1 MKQLE
6 LTSQV
11 SELWTRLDQ
20 MRSQR
25 ASNHPLESVIAPFTA
40 SLLLL
45 RWADHMDT
53 EQETVDVFDDH
64 DSLPVLPRGQHW
76 SSWCD
81 LRGERLLDVLR
92 REISPAL
99 RNAPNSS
106 LGYSLQRLVPV
117 VEDLASEPPELIETL
132 VQWTQ
137 AFNIETVTGRQAAGD
152 ALAALVEEATER
164 GAKIVG
170 EYTTPRPIVEMM
182 ADLLDPS
189 PGERIYDPCF
199 GTGGLLATVAS
210 RLHEKAMSMPP
221 KVWTEVQQQSVFG
234 VEINPS
240 AYSIGL
246 ARVVLAGIDYPGL
259 ELGDTLERPLAKDR
273 FSEGFDCILAVPPW
287 GGRARPEITAQFQ
300 VSATNIETLFL
311 QHVMASLRPGGRA
324 VIALPDGALF
334 RTGPDRK
341 VRKELLTDYC
351 VEGVV
356 SLPAGAF
363 HPYTGI
369 KTSLVLFR
377 REQAEQAVRF
387 MQVEEWPFLRPE
399 KGLSSR
405 TAVTVAHIIAEEF
418 RNGKPN
424 GSPWLWETPIKKL
437 ATRDWELIAKRT
449 GEEALSRSLRALQE
463 ADAEVPV
470 QPLNEVAE
478 VFAGVSYGKS
488 VTTPHGDD
496 PSVFASLVRVADVK
510 RTSVQPP
517 SLFLTKGG
525 GERVQSKHR
534 LLLGDI
540 LLTASGTIGKLGIV
554 SEQSGTVGAV
564 AAKNLIVIRPKEQIS
579 PQFLK
584 NLLTSDTYQEWL
596 RGHARGATIQHLS
609 VRMLW
614 DLPVPVPQIPIQ
626 ERVVQ
631 QTSGERNR
639 RVVQQTGGERNR
651 NAALGGALGSALGS
665 ALGPLGAIVGTAMGA
680 MGAATFLRDS
690 HQKAEDRD
698 DPLAALVHI
707 LTGGNEDPVVAWLEG
722 SSDVRELRQ
731 SRQATDPFVLL
742 ERIAYSVETLRNQ
755 VEHEHLPTVPDLA
768 RWLMEFTEAMRS
780 LQGLNNVPLGA
791 GLMAI
796 LDRAFLLLE
805 RVQETIGESSLPTL
819 DSARDVTRKIS
830 RLVRDELD
838 SILGDVELE
847 TEVEPNAVVAG
858 TENEVQVRVKNLS
871 PLALRNV
878 SVSTLPSVGETR
890 IGYLAEGEMH
900 SFTAD
905 IPVCSGTGPFQF
917 ELRWQADRL
926 DGQTVSDKLP
936 LAVDVCSKGEDIHR
950 ADLGTSP
957 YIVGSPIDREEM
969 FFGRQDI
976 LDTIKRQLSTSHH
989 ANVILLE
996 GNRRTGKTSILKR
1009 LQAPDVLPGW
1019 IVVNCSLQGAKG
1031 HESKTGSPT
1040 NEVFRHMA
1048 RDIGW
1053 AMDNA
1058 GLQVP
1063 LPDMVPP
1070 DPKRFKVGFVKAL
1083 STAFSG
1089 SRPFEVFELY
1099 IQTVLEAARPRRLL
1113 LMLDEFDKLQE
1124 GIDAGITSPQ
1134 VPENIRYLLHTYPG
1148 LSAILTGSRRLKRL
1162 REEYWSAL
1170 FGFGHRVPVSELPLE
1185 DARLLVTQPV
1195 KGRLT
1200 YVPEARDHVV
1210 ELCSRQPFLIQSLC
1224 NRIFEHAAHER
1235 TVKKGAVNTA
1245 AQEMVEDNEHFRTLW
1260 GYAGTERRCFV
1271 LAVCQELEEGP
1282 DPITLSLLETKLE
1295 EYDIALPAGD
1305 RLGDDLEFLREL
1317 ELLKLQD
1324 TVRGS
1329 AYVLAVPLMANWI
1342 RQNINFESQRQQA
1355 AQEGGRGGGLRIRR

>member
-11 SELWTRLDQ
+11 SELWARLDQ
-20 MRSQR
+20 MPSHRT
-25 ASNHPLESVIAPFTA
+25 SNRPLESVIAPFTA

-53 EQETVDVFDDH
+53 EQEAVDGLDDL
-64 DSLPVLPRGQHW
+64 DSLPVLPRDQHW

-81 LRGERLLDVLR
+81 LRGERLVDVLR
-92 REISPAL
+92 REILPAL
-99 RNAPNSS
+99 RNTPDSN
-106 LGYSLQRLVPV
+106 LGRSLQRLVPIV
-117 VEDLASEPPELIETL
+117 KNLACEPPELIETL
-132 VQWTQ
+132 IQWSQT
-137 AFNIETVTGRQAAGD
+137 FNLETGTGRQAAGD
-152 ALAALVEEATER
+152 ALAALVEKTTEQN
-164 GAKIVG
+164 AKIVG
-170 EYTTPRPIVEMM
+170 WFTTPQPIVEMM

-199 GTGGLLATVAS
+199 GTGGLLATAAS

-273 FSEGFDCILAVPPW
+273 FSEGFDCIMAVPPW
-287 GGRARPEITAQFQ
+287 GGRVRPEA
-300 VSATNIETLFL
+300 ANLETLFL
-311 QHVMASLRPGGRA
+311 QHVMASLRPGGRT

-334 RTGPDRK
+334 RTGPDQK

-377 REQAEQAVRF
+377 REQAKQAVRF
-387 MQVEEWPFLRPE
+387 MQVEEWPFIRPK

-405 TAVTVAHIIAEEF
+405 TAVTVAHVIAEEF
-418 RNGKPN
+418 RNGTPN
-424 GSPWLWETPIKKL
+424 ESPWLWETPIKKL
-437 ATRDWELIAKRT
+437 ATRNWELIAKQT

-463 ADAEVPV
+463 ADAKVPV

-478 VFAGVSYGKS
+478 VFAGVSSYGKS
-488 VTTPHGDD
+488 GTTPHGDD
-496 PSVFASLVRVADVK
+496 PSVFAGLVRVADVK
-510 RTSVQPP
+510 RTGVQPP
-517 SLFLTKGG
+517 SLFLTKEGS
-525 GERVQSKHR
+525 ERVKSKH
-534 LLLGDI
+534 LLRLGDI

-554 SEQSGTVGAV
+554 SEQSGAVGAV
-564 AAKNLIVIRPKEQIS
+564 AAKNLIVIRPKERIS

-584 NLLTSDTYQEWL
+584 NLLASDTYQDWL
-596 RGHARGATIQHLS
+596 QGHARGATIQHLS
-609 VRMLW
+609 GRTLR
-614 DLPVPVPQIPIQ
+614 DLPVPVPQVAIQ

-631 QTSGERNR
+631 QTGRGEKRS
-639 RVVQQTGGERNR
+639 VVQQTGEERTR
-651 NAALGGALGSALGS
+651 SAVLGGALGTAVGS
-665 ALGPLGAIVGTAMGA
+665 ALGPLGAI
-680 MGAATFLRDS
+680 MGAAVGAVGASTFL
-690 HQKAEDRD
+690 QNAEKRD

-707 LTGGNEDPVVAWLEG
+707 LTGISEDPVVAWLEV

-742 ERIAYSVETLRNQ
+742 ERIAHSVETLQNQ
-755 VEHEHLPTVPDLA
+755 VEHEHIHTVPDLA
-768 RWLMEFTEAMRS
+768 RWLVGIAEAVSS
-780 LQGLNNVPLGA
+780 LQGLNNVPPGA

-796 LDRAFLLLE
+796 LDRALLRLE
-805 RVQETIGESSLPTL
+805 RVQETIGESSLPAL

-847 TEVEPNAVVAG
+847 TKVEPNEIVAG
-858 TENEVQVRVKNLS
+858 TENEVQIRVKNLS

-890 IGYLAEGEMH
+890 VGYLAEGEMH

-905 IPVCSGTGPFQF
+905 IPVCSETGPFQF

-936 LAVDVCSKGEDIHR
+936 LAVDVRSEGEADDPV
-950 ADLGTSP
+950 DLGPSP

-976 LDTIKRQLSTSHH
+976 IDTIKRQLSTNND

-996 GNRRTGKTSILKR
+996 GNRRTGKTSILRR

-1031 HESKTGSPT
+1031 HESRTGSPT

-1058 GLQVP
+1058 KLQVP
-1063 LPDMVPP
+1063 LPGVAPP
-1070 DPKRFKVGFVKAL
+1070 DPKRFKVEFVKAL
-1083 STAFSG
+1083 STVFSG
-1089 SRPFEVFELY
+1089 SRPFEIFELY

-1162 REEYWSAL
+1162 REEYWSAP
-1170 FGFGHRVPVSELPLE
+1170 FGLGHRVPVSELPLE

-1195 KGRLT
+1195 EGRLV
-1200 YVPEARDHVV
+1200 YLPEARDRVV

-1224 NRIFEHAAHER
+1224 NQIFEHAAHSDKRMGTVTER
-1235 TVKKGAVNTA
+1235 VVNTV
-1245 AQEMVEDNEHFRTLW
+1245 AQEVVEDNEYFRTLW
-1260 GYAGTERRCFV
+1260 GYAGTERRRFV
-1271 LAVCQELEEGP
+1271 LALCQQLEEGP
-1282 DPITLSLLETKLE
+1282 DPIILSFLEAKLE

-1324 TVRGS
+1324 TARGS

-1342 RQNINFESQRQQA
+1342 RQNIDFENQRQQA
-1355 AQEGGRGGGLRIRR
+1355 VQESGRG

>member
-20 MRSQR
+20 VRSHR
-25 ASNHPLESVIAPFTA
+25 ASNRPLESVIAPFTA

-45 RWADHMDT
+45 RWADHIDT
-53 EQETVDVFDDH
+53 EQETVEAFDDH
-64 DSLPVLPRGQHW
+64 DSLPVLPRDRHW

-81 LRGERLLDVLR
+81 LRGERLVAVLR
-92 REISPAL
+92 GEILPAL

-117 VEDLASEPPELIETL
+117 FEELAGEPPELLETL
-132 VQWTQ
+132 IQWTQ
-137 AFNIETVTGRQAAGD
+137 AFGLDTVTGRQAAGD
-152 ALAALVEEATER
+152 ALATLVEETTEK

-170 EYTTPRPIVEMM
+170 EYTTPRPIVEMI

-234 VEINPS
+234 VEINPF

-273 FSEGFDCILAVPPW
+273 SSEGFDCIMAVPPW
-287 GGRARPEITAQFQ
+287 GGRSRPEA
-300 VSATNIETLFL
+300 ANLETLFL

-334 RTGPDRK
+334 RTGPDQK

-377 REQAEQAVRF
+377 REQAKQAVRF

-399 KGLSSR
+399 KGFNSR
-405 TAVTVAHIIAEEF
+405 TAVTVARVIAEEF
-418 RNGKPN
+418 RNGTPN

-478 VFAGVSYGKS
+478 VFAGISYRKS

-496 PSVFASLVRVADVK
+496 PSVFAGLVRVADVK
-510 RTSVQPP
+510 RTDVQPP
-517 SLFLTKGG
+517 SLFLTKEGS
-525 GERVQSKHR
+525 ERVQSKY
-534 LLLGDI
+534 LLRLGDI
-540 LLTASGTIGKLGIV
+540 LLTASGTIGKLGVV

-564 AAKNLIVIRPKEQIS
+564 AAKNLIVIRPKERIS

-584 NLLTSDTYQEWL
+584 NLLASDTYQDWL
-596 RGHARGATIQHLS
+596 HGHARGATIQHLS
-609 VRMLW
+609 RRTLR
-614 DLPVPVPQIPIQ
+614 DLPVPVPQVAIQ

-631 QTSGERNR
+631 QTGRGKKRS
-639 RVVQQTGGERNR
+639 VVQQTGEERTR
-651 NAALGGALGSALGS
+651 SAVLGGFLGITPGI
-665 ALGPLGAIVGTAMGA
+665 LGPLGAIIGATA
-680 MGAATFLRDS
+680 GAAVGASTFL
-690 HQKAEDRD
+690 QNAEKRD
-698 DPLAALVHI
+698 DLLAALVHI
-707 LTGGNEDPVVAWLEG
+707 LTGISEDPVVEWLEG
-722 SSDVRELRQ
+722 SPDVHELRQ

-742 ERIAYSVETLRNQ
+742 ERIAHSAGETLRNQ
-755 VEHEHLPTVPDLA
+755 VEYEHEHLPTVPDLA
-768 RWLMEFTEAMRS
+768 RWLVEFTEAVSS
-780 LQGLNNVPLGA
+780 LQGLNNVPPGA

-796 LDRAFLLLE
+796 LDRAFLHLE
-805 RVQETIGESSLPTL
+805 RVQETIGESSLPAL

-847 TEVEPNAVVAG
+847 TEVEPNAVVVG

-878 SVSTLPSVGETR
+878 SVSTLPLVGETR

-900 SFTAD
+900 SFTAN
-905 IPVCSGTGPFQF
+905 IPLRPETGPFQF

-936 LAVDVCSKGEDIHR
+936 LAVDVRSERENVHR
-950 ADLGTSP
+950 ADLGANP
-957 YIVGSPIDREEM
+957 YICGSPINREEM
-969 FFGRQDI
+969 FFGREEI
-976 LDTIKRQLSTSHH
+976 IDTIQRQLSTSHH

-996 GNRRTGKTSILKR
+996 GNRRTGKTSILKH
-1009 LQAPDVLPGW
+1009 LQTPDVLPSW
-1019 IVVNCSLQGAKG
+1019 IVVNCSLQEGKG
-1031 HESKTGSPT
+1031 HKSKVGLPT
-1040 NEVFRHMA
+1040 NEVFRLMA
-1048 RDIGW
+1048 HRIGR
-1053 AMDNA
+1053 AAHDA
-1058 GLQVP
+1058 GLQVW
-1063 LPDMVPP
+1063 LPDMDPP
-1070 DPKRFKVGFVKAL
+1070 AQNKRFKETFRASL

-1089 SRPFEVFELY
+1089 PRPFEVFELY
-1099 IQTVLEAARPRRLL
+1099 IQAVLEAASPRRLL

-1134 VPENIRYLLHTYPG
+1134 VPENIRHLLHTYPS
-1148 LSAILTGSRRLKRL
+1148 LSAILTGSYSLKRL

-1170 FGFGHRVPVSELPLE
+1170 FGFGHRIPVSKLPEE

-1195 KGRLT
+1195 EGRLT
-1200 YVPEARDHVV
+1200 YLPEARDLVV
-1210 ELCSRQPFLIQSLC
+1210 ELCSQHPFLIQSLC
-1224 NRIFEHAAHER
+1224 DRIFKRTARSDER
-1235 TVKKGAVNTA
+1235 TVTEGVVKKA
-1245 AQEMVEDNEHFRTLW
+1245 AQKMVEDNEYFHTQW
-1260 GYAGTERRCFV
+1260 SYAGKERRRFV
-1271 LAVCQELEEGP
+1271 LALCQRLKEEP
-1282 DPITLSLLETKLE
+1282 DPLTLSLLEMTLE
-1295 EYDIALPAGD
+1295 EYGIALPHST
-1305 RLGDDLEFLREL
+1305 RLGDDLEFLCEL
-1317 ELLKLQD
+1317 ELLEFRD
-1324 TVRGS
+1324 TARGS
-1329 AYVLAVPLMANWI
+1329 AYMLAVPLMADWI
-1342 RQNINFESQRQQA
+1342 QHNIDFEVQRQKA
-1355 AQEGGRGGGLRIRR
+1355 VQESEKGDEQ

>member
-11 SELWTRLDQ
+11 SELWMRLDQ

-25 ASNHPLESVIAPFTA
+25 TSNHPLESVIAPFTA

-45 RWADHMDT
+45 RWADHIDT
-53 EQETVDVFDDH
+53 EQETVEAFDDH
-64 DSLPVLPRGQHW
+64 DSLPVLPRDQHW
-76 SSWCD
+76 SSWYD
-81 LRGERLLDVLR
+81 LRGERLVDVLR
-92 REISPAL
+92 REILPAL

-106 LGYSLQRLVPV
+106 LGYSLQRLVPI
-117 VEDLASEPPELIETL
+117 VEDLASEPPELIEAL

-137 AFNIETVTGRQAAGD
+137 SFNLETVTGRQAAGD
-152 ALAALVEEATER
+152 ALAALVEETTEK
-164 GAKIVG
+164 GVKILG
-170 EYTTPRPIVEMM
+170 EHTTPRPIVEMM
-182 ADLLDPS
+182 ADLLDPN

-199 GTGGLLATVAS
+199 GTGGLLATVTS
-210 RLHEKAMSMPP
+210 RIHEKAMSMPP
-221 KVWTEVQQQSVFG
+221 EVWTEVQQQIVFG
-234 VEINPS
+234 VEISPF

-246 ARVVLAGIDYPGL
+246 ARVVLAGIDYPKL
-259 ELGDTLERPLAKDR
+259 ELGDALERPLAKDR
-273 FSEGFDCILAVPPW
+273 SSEGFDCIMAVPPW
-287 GGRARPEITAQFQ
+287 GGRAHPKEANLEI
-300 VSATNIETLFL
+300 LFL

-334 RTGPDRK
+334 RTGPDQK
-341 VRKELLTDYC
+341 VRKALLTNYC

-356 SLPAGAF
+356 SLPVGAF

-377 REQAEQAVRF
+377 REQAKQAVRF
-387 MQVEEWPFLRPE
+387 MQVEELPFLQP
-399 KGLSSR
+399 KDGLRDR
-405 TAVTVAHIIAEEF
+405 TAVTAAHVIAEIF
-418 RNGKPN
+418 RNGKLDGN
-424 GSPWLWETPIKKL
+424 PWLWETSIKKL
-437 ATRDWELIAKRT
+437 ATRNWELIAKRT

-463 ADAEVPV
+463 ADAEIPV

-478 VFAGVSYGKS
+478 VFAGVSYRKS

-496 PSVFASLVRVADVK
+496 PSMFAGLVRVADVK
-510 RTSVQPP
+510 RTGVQPP
-517 SLFLTKGG
+517 TLFLTKEGS
-525 GERVQSKHR
+525 ERVQSKH
-534 LLLGDI
+534 LLRLGDI

-554 SEQSGTVGAV
+554 SEQSGTVDAV

-584 NLLTSDTYQEWL
+584 SILASDTYQEWL

-609 VRMLW
+609 GRTLQN
-614 DLPVPVPQIPIQ
+614 LPVPVPPVAIQ

-631 QTSGERNR
+631 QIGRGKNR
-639 RVVQQTGGERNR
+639 RVMQKTGEEKTRS
-651 NAALGGALGSALGS
+651 AALGGTLGGALGS
-665 ALGPLGAIVGTAMGA
+665 ALGPLGAI
-680 MGAATFLRDS
+680 MGAAVGAVGASTFL
-690 HQKAEDRD
+690 QKDEKTD
-698 DPLAALVHI
+698 DPLAVLVHT
-707 LTGGNEDPVVAWLEG
+707 LTGINEDPVVAWLEG

-731 SRQATDPFVLL
+731 SHQATDPFVLL
-742 ERIAYSVETLRNQ
+742 ERIAHSVETLRNQ
-755 VEHEHLPTVPDLA
+755 VEHEHIHTEPDLA
-768 RWLMEFTEAMRS
+768 RWLVGIAEAMRS
-780 LQGLNNVPLGA
+780 LQGLNNVPPGV

-796 LDRAFLLLE
+796 LDRALLRLE
-805 RVQETIGESSLPTL
+805 RVQETIEESSLPAL

-830 RLVRDELD
+830 RLIRKELY
-838 SILGDVELE
+838 SILEDVKLE
-847 TEVEPNAVVAG
+847 TEVEPNAVVTG

-878 SVSTLPSVGETR
+878 LVSTLPSVGETR

-905 IPVCSGTGPFQF
+905 IPVCPETGPFQF

-926 DGQTVSDKLP
+926 DGQTVSNKLP
-936 LAVDVCSKGEDIHR
+936 LVLDVRSEGEADDPV
-950 ADLGTSP
+950 DLGPSP

-976 LDTIKRQLSTSHH
+976 IDTIKRQLSTSHH

-1009 LQAPDVLPGW
+1009 LQTPDVLPDW

-1031 HESKTGSPT
+1031 HESKAGLPT

-1058 GLQVP
+1058 GLRVW
-1063 LPDMVPP
+1063 LPDVAPP
-1070 DPKRFKVGFVKAL
+1070 DPNKRFKVEFVKAL
-1083 STAFSG
+1083 STAFSR

-1099 IQTVLEAARPRRLL
+1099 IQAVLEAASPRRLL

-1124 GIDAGITSPQ
+1124 GIDARITSPQ

-1170 FGFGHRVPVSELPLE
+1170 FGFGYRVPVSELPLE

-1195 KGRLT
+1195 EGRLA
-1200 YVPEARDHVV
+1200 YLPEARDHVV

-1224 NRIFEHAAHER
+1224 NRIFEHTAHSGR
-1235 TVKKGAVNTA
+1235 TVKEGAVNIA
-1245 AQEMVEDNEHFRTLW
+1245 VQEMVEDNEHFFTLW
-1260 GYAGTERRCFV
+1260 GYAGTERRRFV
-1271 LAVCQELEEGP
+1271 LSLCQQLEEGP
-1282 DPITLSLLETKLE
+1282 DPITLSLLETQLE
-1295 EYDIALPAGD
+1295 GHKIALPSKD

-1324 TVRGS
+1324 TARGS
-1329 AYVLAVPLMANWI
+1329 AYVLAIPLMANWI
-1342 RQNINFESQRQQA
+1342 SQNIDFENQRRRA
-1355 AQEGGRGGGLRIRR
+1355 VQESGRDR

>member
-25 ASNHPLESVIAPFTA
+25 ASNHPLESVVAPFTA

-53 EQETVDVFDDH
+53 EQEAVDVLDDL
-64 DSLPVLPRGQHW
+64 DSLPVLSRDQHW

-81 LRGERLLDVLR
+81 LRGERLVDVLR
-92 REISPAL
+92 REILPAL
-99 RNAPNSS
+99 RNAPSSS
-106 LGYSLQRLVPV
+106 LGHSLQRLVPV
-117 VEDLASEPPELIETL
+117 VEDLVCEPPEVIETL
-132 VQWTQ
+132 IQWTQ
-137 AFNIETVTGRQAAGD
+137 AFNLETVTGRQAAGD
-152 ALAALVEEATER
+152 ALAALVEETTEQ

-199 GTGGLLATVAS
+199 GTGGLLATVTS
-210 RLHEKAMSMPP
+210 RLHEKAMQMPP

-234 VEINPS
+234 VEINPF

-246 ARVVLAGIDYPGL
+246 ARVVLAGIEKPGL
-259 ELGDTLERPLAKDR
+259 ELDDTLERPLAKDR

-287 GGRARPEITAQFQ
+287 GGRARPETVAQFQ
-300 VSATNIETLFL
+300 VSATNLETLFL

-334 RTGPDRK
+334 RTGPDQK

-424 GSPWLWETPIKKL
+424 RSPWLWETPIEKL

-470 QPLNEVAE
+470 RPLNEVAE

-496 PSVFASLVRVADVK
+496 PSVFAGLVRVADVK
-510 RTSVQPP
+510 RTGVQPP
-517 SLFLTKGG
+517 SLFLKEGS
-525 GERVQSKHR
+525 ERVQSKHR
-534 LLLGDI
+534 LRLGDI
-540 LLTASGTIGKLGIV
+540 LLTASGTIGKLGVV

-564 AAKNLIVIRPKEQIS
+564 AAKNLIVIRPKERIS

-584 NLLTSDTYQEWL
+584 NLLASDTYQDWL
-596 RGHARGATIQHLS
+596 HGHARGATIQHLS
-609 VRMLW
+609 GRTLR
-614 DLPVPVPQIPIQ
+614 DLPVPVPQVAIQ

-631 QTSGERNR
+631 QTGRGKKRS
-639 RVVQQTGGERNR
+639 VVQQTGEERTR
-651 NAALGGALGSALGS
+651 SAALGGALGGALGS
-665 ALGPLGAIVGTAMGA
+665 ALGPLGAIMGA
-680 MGAATFLRDS
+680 TVGAVGASTFL
-690 HQKAEDRD
+690 QNAEKRD

-707 LTGGNEDPVVAWLEG
+707 LTGISEDPVVEWLEG
-722 SSDVRELRQ
+722 SPDVRELRQ

-742 ERIAYSVETLRNQ
+742 ERIAHSAVETLRNQ

-768 RWLMEFTEAMRS
+768 RWLVEFTEAVRS
-780 LQGLNNVPLGA
+780 LQGLNNVPPGA

-796 LDRAFLLLE
+796 LDRALLRLE
-805 RVQETIGESSLPTL
+805 RVQETIGESSLPAL

-830 RLVRDELD
+830 RLVRDELN

-847 TEVEPNAVVAG
+847 TEVEPNEIVAG

-878 SVSTLPSVGETR
+878 SISTLPSVGETR

-905 IPVCSGTGPFQF
+905 IPVCSETGPFQF

-936 LAVDVCSKGEDIHR
+936 LAVDVRSEGEDIHPV
-950 ADLGTSP
+950 DLGPSP

-976 LDTIKRQLSTSHH
+976 IDTIKRQLSTSHH

-996 GNRRTGKTSILKR
+996 GNRRTGKTSILR
-1009 LQAPDVLPGW
+1009 HLEAPDVLPDW

-1031 HESKTGSPT
+1031 HESKAGLPT

-1063 LPDMVPP
+1063 LPDVAPP

-1099 IQTVLEAARPRRLL
+1099 IQTVLEAASPRRLL

-1170 FGFGHRVPVSELPLE
+1170 FGFGLPSPGE
-1185 DARLLVTQPV
+1185 
-1195 KGRLT
+1195 
-1200 YVPEARDHVV
+1200 
-1210 ELCSRQPFLIQSLC
+1210 
-1224 NRIFEHAAHER
+1224 
-1235 TVKKGAVNTA
+1235 
-1245 AQEMVEDNEHFRTLW
+1245 
-1260 GYAGTERRCFV
+1260 
-1271 LAVCQELEEGP
+1271 
-1282 DPITLSLLETKLE
+1282 
-1295 EYDIALPAGD
+1295 
-1305 RLGDDLEFLREL
+1305 
-1317 ELLKLQD
+1317 
-1324 TVRGS
+1324 
-1329 AYVLAVPLMANWI
+1329 
-1342 RQNINFESQRQQA
+1342 
-1355 AQEGGRGGGLRIRR
+1355 

>member
-20 MRSQR
+20 MRSHR
-25 ASNHPLESVIAPFTA
+25 ASNRPLESVIAPFTA

-45 RWADHMDT
+45 RWADHIDT
-53 EQETVDVFDDH
+53 EQETVEAFDDH
-64 DSLPVLPRGQHW
+64 DSLPMLPRDQRW

-81 LRGERLLDVLR
+81 LRGERLVDVLR
-92 REISPAL
+92 REILPVLISV
-99 RNAPNSS
+99 PNSS

-117 VEDLASEPPELIETL
+117 VEDLADEPPELIETL
-132 VQWTQ
+132 VQWSQT
-137 AFNIETVTGRQAAGD
+137 FNLETVPGRQAAGD
-152 ALAALVEEATER
+152 ALAALVEKTTEQ

-170 EYTTPRPIVEMM
+170 EYTTPRPIVEMI
-182 ADLLDPS
+182 ADLLDPN

-234 VEINPS
+234 IEINPS

-246 ARVVLAGIDYPGL
+246 ARVVLAGIDYPKL
-259 ELGDTLERPLAKDR
+259 ELGDTLQHPLAKDR
-273 FSEGFDCILAVPPW
+273 SSEGFDCIMAVPPW
-287 GGRARPEITAQFQ
+287 GGRSRLEAA
-300 VSATNIETLFL
+300 NLETLFL

-334 RTGPDRK
+334 RTGPDQK

-377 REQAEQAVRF
+377 REQAKQAVRF

-399 KGLSSR
+399 KGFSSR
-405 TAVTVAHIIAEEF
+405 TAVTVAHVIAEEF
-418 RNGKPN
+418 RNGTPN

-437 ATRDWELIAKRT
+437 ATRNWELIAKQT

-463 ADAEVPV
+463 ADAKVPV

-496 PSVFASLVRVADVK
+496 PSVFAGLVRVADVK
-510 RTSVQPP
+510 RTGVQPP
-517 SLFLTKGG
+517 SLFLTKEGS
-525 GERVQSKHR
+525 ERVQSKH
-534 LLLGDI
+534 LLRLGDI

-554 SEQSGTVGAV
+554 SEQSGTVAAV
-564 AAKNLIVIRPKEQIS
+564 AAKNLIVIRPNERIS

-584 NLLTSDTYQEWL
+584 NLLASDTYQDWL
-596 RGHARGATIQHLS
+596 HGHARGATIQHLS
-609 VRMLW
+609 GRTLR
-614 DLPVPVPQIPIQ
+614 DLPVPVPQVAIQ

-631 QTSGERNR
+631 QTGREKKRS
-639 RVVQQTGGERNR
+639 VVQQTGEERTR
-651 NAALGGALGSALGS
+651 NAVLGGALGTAVGS
-665 ALGPLGAIVGTAMGA
+665 ALGPLGAI
-680 MGAATFLRDS
+680 MGAAVGAVGASTFL
-690 HQKAEDRD
+690 QNAEKRD
-698 DPLAALVHI
+698 DPLTALVHI
-707 LTGGNEDPVVAWLEG
+707 LTGISEDPVVEWLEG
-722 SSDVRELRQ
+722 SPDVHELRQ
-731 SRQATDPFVLL
+731 SRQATDPLVLL
-742 ERIAYSVETLRNQ
+742 ERIALSAVETLRNQ
-755 VEHEHLPTVPDLA
+755 VEYEHEHLPTVPELA
-768 RWLMEFTEAMRS
+768 RWLVEFTEAVRS
-780 LQGLNNVPLGA
+780 LQGLNNVPPGA

-796 LDRAFLLLE
+796 LDRALLRLE
-805 RVQETIGESSLPTL
+805 RVQETIGESSLSAL

-830 RLVRDELD
+830 QIVRDELD

-847 TEVEPNAVVAG
+847 TEIDPNAVEAG

-878 SVSTLPSVGETR
+878 SVSTLPLVGETR

-900 SFTAD
+900 SFTAN
-905 IPVCSGTGPFQF
+905 IPLRPETGPFQF
-917 ELRWQADRL
+917 ELRWKADRL

-936 LAVDVCSKGEDIHR
+936 LAVDVRSEGEAVHPV
-950 ADLGTSP
+950 DLGPSP

-969 FFGRQDI
+969 FFGRQDTI
-976 LDTIKRQLSTSHH
+976 DTIKRQLSTSND

-996 GNRRTGKTSILKR
+996 GNRRTGKTSILR
-1009 LQAPDVLPGW
+1009 HLEAPDVLPGW
-1019 IVVNCSLQGAKG
+1019 IVVNCSLQGTKG

-1040 NEVFRHMA
+1040 NDVFRHMA

-1058 GLQVP
+1058 GLQVW
-1063 LPDMVPP
+1063 LPNVDSP
-1070 DPKRFKVGFVKAL
+1070 DPNKRFKVEFVKAL

-1089 SRPFEVFELY
+1089 PHPFEVFKLY
-1099 IQTVLEAARPRRLL
+1099 MQHVLEAASPRRLL

-1134 VPENIRYLLHTYPG
+1134 VPENIRHLLHTYPG

-1170 FGFGHRVPVSELPLE
+1170 FGFGLRVPVNELPLE

-1195 KGRLT
+1195 EGRLA
-1200 YVPEARDHVV
+1200 YLPEARERVV

-1224 NRIFEHAAHER
+1224 NQIFEHAAHSDKRMVTVTER
-1235 TVKKGAVNTA
+1235 VVNTV
-1245 AQEMVEDNEHFRTLW
+1245 AQEMVEDNEYFRTLW
-1260 GYAGTERRCFV
+1260 GYAGTERRRFV
-1271 LAVCQELEEGP
+1271 LALCQQLEEGP
-1282 DPITLSLLETKLE
+1282 DPIILNFLETKLE

-1324 TVRGS
+1324 TARGS

-1342 RQNINFESQRQQA
+1342 RQNIDFESQRQQA
-1355 AQEGGRGGGLRIRR
+1355 VQESGRG

>member
-11 SELWTRLDQ
+11 SELWTHLDQ
-20 MRSQR
+20 MRSHR

-45 RWADHMDT
+45 RWADHIDT
-53 EQETVDVFDDH
+53 EQEAVDVFDDH
-64 DSLPVLPRGQHW
+64 DSLPVLPRDQHW

-81 LRGERLLDVLR
+81 LRGERLVDVLR
-92 REISPAL
+92 REILPAL
-99 RNAPNSS
+99 RNVPNSS

-117 VEDLASEPPELIETL
+117 FEDLACEPPELIETL
-132 VQWTQ
+132 IQWSQT
-137 AFNIETVTGRQAAGD
+137 FNLETVPGRQEAGD
-152 ALAALVEEATER
+152 ALAALVEETTEK

-199 GTGGLLATVAS
+199 GTGGLLATVTS
-210 RLHEKAMSMPP
+210 RLHEKAMQMPP

-234 VEINPS
+234 VEINPF

-246 ARVVLAGIDYPGL
+246 ARVVLAGIEKPGL
-259 ELGDTLERPLAKDR
+259 ELDDTLERPLAKDR

-287 GGRARPEITAQFQ
+287 GGRARPETVAQFQ
-300 VSATNIETLFL
+300 VSATNLETLFL

-334 RTGPDRK
+334 RTGPDQK

-424 GSPWLWETPIKKL
+424 RSPWLWETPIEKL

-470 QPLNEVAE
+470 RPLNEVAE

-496 PSVFASLVRVADVK
+496 PSVFAGLVRVADVK
-510 RTSVQPP
+510 RTGVQPP
-517 SLFLTKGG
+517 SLFLKEGS
-525 GERVQSKHR
+525 ERVQSKHR
-534 LLLGDI
+534 LRLGDI
-540 LLTASGTIGKLGIV
+540 LLTASGTIGKLGVV

-564 AAKNLIVIRPKEQIS
+564 AAKNLIVIRPKERIS

-584 NLLTSDTYQEWL
+584 NLLASDTYQDWL
-596 RGHARGATIQHLS
+596 HGHARGATIQHLS
-609 VRMLW
+609 GRTLR
-614 DLPVPVPQIPIQ
+614 DLPVPVPQVAIQ

-631 QTSGERNR
+631 QTGRGKKRS
-639 RVVQQTGGERNR
+639 VVQQTGEERTR
-651 NAALGGALGSALGS
+651 SAALGGALGGALGS
-665 ALGPLGAIVGTAMGA
+665 ALGPLGAIMGA
-680 MGAATFLRDS
+680 TVGAVGASTFL
-690 HQKAEDRD
+690 QNAEKRD

-707 LTGGNEDPVVAWLEG
+707 LTGISEDPVVEWLEG
-722 SSDVRELRQ
+722 SPDVRELRQ

-742 ERIAYSVETLRNQ
+742 ERIAHSAVETLRNQ

-768 RWLMEFTEAMRS
+768 RWLVEFTEAVRS
-780 LQGLNNVPLGA
+780 LQGLNNVPPGA

-796 LDRAFLLLE
+796 LDRALLRLE
-805 RVQETIGESSLPTL
+805 RVQETIGESSLPAL

-830 RLVRDELD
+830 RLVRDELN

-847 TEVEPNAVVAG
+847 TEVEPNEIVAG

-878 SVSTLPSVGETR
+878 SISTLPSVGETR

-905 IPVCSGTGPFQF
+905 IPVCSETGPFQF

-936 LAVDVCSKGEDIHR
+936 LAVDVRSEGEDIHPV
-950 ADLGTSP
+950 DLGPSP

-976 LDTIKRQLSTSHH
+976 IDTIKRQLSTSHH

-996 GNRRTGKTSILKR
+996 GNRRTGKTSILR
-1009 LQAPDVLPGW
+1009 HLEAPDVLPDW

-1031 HESKTGSPT
+1031 HESKAGLPT

-1058 GLQVP
+1058 ELQVP
-1063 LPDMVPP
+1063 LPDVAPP

-1099 IQTVLEAARPRRLL
+1099 IQTVLEAASPRRLL

-1170 FGFGHRVPVSELPLE
+1170 FGFGYRVPVSELPLE

-1195 KGRLT
+1195 EGQLA
-1200 YVPEARDHVV
+1200 YLPEARDRVV

-1224 NRIFEHAAHER
+1224 NQIFEHASHSDNRMGTVTER
-1235 TVKKGAVNTA
+1235 VVNTV

-1260 GYAGTERRCFV
+1260 GYAGTERRRFI
-1271 LAVCQELEEGP
+1271 LALCQQLEEGP

-1295 EYDIALPAGD
+1295 EYDITLPAGD
-1305 RLGDDLEFLREL
+1305 HLGDDLRFLREL

-1324 TVRGS
+1324 TARGS
-1329 AYVLAVPLMANWI
+1329 AYVLEIPLMANWI
-1342 RQNINFESQRQQA
+1342 RQNINFEN
-1355 AQEGGRGGGLRIRR
+1355 

>member
-20 MRSQR
+20 MSGHR
-25 ASNHPLESVIAPFTA
+25 ASNHPLEEVIAPFA
-40 SLLLL
+40 AALFLL
-45 RWADHMDT
+45 RWADHIDT
-53 EQETVDVFDDH
+53 EQETVEAFDDR
-64 DSLPVLPRGQHW
+64 DSLPVLPRDQHW

-81 LRGERLLDVLR
+81 LRGERLVDVLR
-92 REISPAL
+92 REILPAL
-99 RNAPNSS
+99 CNAPNSS
-106 LGYSLQRLVPV
+106 LGYSLQRLVPI
-117 VEDLASEPPELIETL
+117 VEDLASKPPELIEAL
-132 VQWTQ
+132 VQWTH
-137 AFNIETVTGRQAAGD
+137 AFNLETVTGRQAAGD
-152 ALAALVEEATER
+152 ALAALVEETTEK
-164 GAKIVG
+164 GTKSVG
-170 EYTTPRPIVEMM
+170 EYITPRPIVEMM

-199 GTGGLLATVAS
+199 GTGGLLSAVAS
-210 RLHEKAMSMPP
+210 RLHEKAISMPP

-234 VEINPS
+234 VEINPF

-273 FSEGFDCILAVPPW
+273 FSEGFDCIMAVPPW
-287 GGRARPEITAQFQ
+287 GGRVRPEA
-300 VSATNIETLFL
+300 ANLETLFL

-334 RTGPDRK
+334 RTADQK
-341 VRKELLTDYC
+341 IRKELLTDYC

-369 KTSLVLFR
+369 KTSLVLFC
-377 REQAEQAVRF
+377 REQAKQAVRF

-418 RNGKPN
+418 RNGTPN
-424 GSPWLWETPIKKL
+424 DSPWLWETPIEKL

-517 SLFLTKGG
+517 SLFLTKEG
-525 GERVQSKHR
+525 GERVLSKY
-534 LLLGDI
+534 LLRLGDI
-540 LLTASGTIGKLGIV
+540 LLTASGTIGKLGLV

-564 AAKNLIVIRPKEQIS
+564 AAKNLIVIRPKERIS

-584 NLLTSDTYQEWL
+584 NLLASDTYQDWL
-596 RGHARGATIQHLS
+596 HGHARGATIQHLS
-609 VRMLW
+609 GRTLR
-614 DLPVPVPQIPIQ
+614 DLPVPVPQVAIQ

-631 QTSGERNR
+631 QTGEERNR
-639 RVVQQTGGERNR
+639 STV
-651 NAALGGALGSALGS
+651 LGGALGTAVGS
-665 ALGPLGAIVGTAMGA
+665 ALGPLGAIVGAAVGA
-680 MGAATFLRDS
+680 VGASTFL
-690 HQKAEDRD
+690 QNAEKRD

-707 LTGGNEDPVVAWLEG
+707 LTGISEDPVVEWLEG
-722 SSDVRELRQ
+722 SPDVRELRQ

-742 ERIAYSVETLRNQ
+742 ERIAHSAVETLRNQ

-768 RWLMEFTEAMRS
+768 RWLVEFTEAVSS
-780 LQGLNNVPLGA
+780 LQGLNNVPPGA

-805 RVQETIGESSLPTL
+805 RVQETIGESSLPAL

-847 TEVEPNAVVAG
+847 TEVEPNEIVAG

-905 IPVCSGTGPFQF
+905 IPVCPETGPFQF

-926 DGQTVSDKLP
+926 DGQTISDKLP
-936 LAVDVCSKGEDIHR
+936 LALDVRSEGEDIR
-950 ADLGTSP
+950 PVDLGPSP
-957 YIVGSPIDREEM
+957 YIVGNPIDREEM

-976 LDTIKRQLSTSHH
+976 IDTIKRQLSTSHH

-1009 LQAPDVLPGW
+1009 LQTPDVLPDW

-1058 GLQVP
+1058 GLRVW
-1063 LPDMVPP
+1063 LPNVDPP
-1070 DPKRFKVGFVKAL
+1070 NPNKRFKVEFVKAL

-1089 SRPFEVFELY
+1089 PHPFEVFKLY
-1099 IQTVLEAARPRRLL
+1099 MQHVLEAASPRRLL
-1113 LMLDEFDKLQE
+1113 LMFDEFDKLQK

-1162 REEYWSAL
+1162 REEYWSEL
-1170 FGFGHRVPVSELPLE
+1170 FEFLRVPVSKLPLE
-1185 DARLLVTQPV
+1185 DACLLVTQPV
-1195 KGRLT
+1195 EGRLV
-1200 YVPEARDHVV
+1200 YLSEARNRVV

-1224 NRIFEHAAHER
+1224 NQIFEHAAHSDKRMVTVTER
-1235 TVKKGAVNTA
+1235 VVNTV
-1245 AQEMVEDNEHFRTLW
+1245 AQEMVEDNEYFRTLW
-1260 GYAGTERRCFV
+1260 GYAGTERRRFV
-1271 LAVCQELEEGP
+1271 LALCQQLEEGP

-1295 EYDIALPAGD
+1295 EYDIALTPKD

-1329 AYVLAVPLMANWI
+1329 AYVLAIPLMAKWI
-1342 RQNINFESQRQQA
+1342 RQNIDFENQRQQA
-1355 AQEGGRGGGLRIRR
+1355 VQESGRG

>member
-20 MRSQR
+20 MPSHRDSK
-25 ASNHPLESVIAPFTA
+25 HPLESVIAPFTA

-53 EQETVDVFDDH
+53 EQEAVDGLDDL
-64 DSLPVLPRGQHW
+64 DSLPVLPRDQHW

-81 LRGERLLDVLR
+81 LRGERLVDVLQ
-92 REISPAL
+92 REILPAL
-99 RNAPNSS
+99 HNAPNSN

-117 VEDLASEPPELIETL
+117 VEDLAYEPPELIEAL

-137 AFNIETVTGRQAAGD
+137 AFNLEIATGRQAAGD
-152 ALAALVEEATER
+152 ALAALVEKTTEQN
-164 GAKIVG
+164 AKIVG
-170 EYTTPRPIVEMM
+170 WFTTPQPIVEMM

-221 KVWTEVQQQSVFG
+221 KVWTEVRQQSVFG

-273 FSEGFDCILAVPPW
+273 FSEGFDCIMAVPPW
-287 GGRARPEITAQFQ
+287 GGRVRSEAA
-300 VSATNIETLFL
+300 NLETLFL

-334 RTGPDRK
+334 RTGRDQK

-377 REQAEQAVRF
+377 REQAKQAVRF
-387 MQVEEWPFLRPE
+387 MQVEEWPFIRPE
-399 KGLSSR
+399 KGFNSR
-405 TAVTVAHIIAEEF
+405 TAVTVAHVIAEEF
-418 RNGKPN
+418 RNGTPN

-463 ADAEVPV
+463 ADTEVPV

-478 VFAGVSYGKS
+478 VFAGASYRKS

-496 PSVFASLVRVADVK
+496 PSVFAGLVRVADVK
-510 RTSVQPP
+510 RTGVQPP
-517 SLFLTKGG
+517 SLFLTKEGS
-525 GERVQSKHR
+525 ERVKSKH
-534 LLLGDI
+534 LLRLGDI

-564 AAKNLIVIRPKEQIS
+564 AAKNLIVIRPNEQIS

-584 NLLTSDTYQEWL
+584 NLLASDTYQEWL

-609 VRMLW
+609 GRTLRN
-614 DLPVPVPQIPIQ
+614 LPVPVPQIPIQ

-631 QTSGERNR
+631 QTSGEKNR
-639 RVVQQTGGERNR
+639 RVVQTGEERNR
-651 NAALGGALGSALGS
+651 SAVLGGALGS
-665 ALGPLGAIVGTAMGA
+665 ALGPLGAIMGAAVGA
-680 MGAATFLRDS
+680 MGASTFL
-690 HQKAEDRD
+690 QNAEKRD

-707 LTGGNEDPVVAWLEG
+707 LTGISEDPVVAWLEG

-742 ERIAYSVETLRNQ
+742 ERIAHSVETLQNQ
-755 VEHEHLPTVPDLA
+755 VEHEHIHTVPDLA
-768 RWLMEFTEAMRS
+768 RWLVGIAEAVTS
-780 LQGLNNVPLGA
+780 LQGLNNVPPGA

-796 LDRAFLLLE
+796 LDRALLRLE
-805 RVQETIGESSLPTL
+805 RVQETIGESSLPAL

-838 SILGDVELE
+838 SILRDVELE
-847 TEVEPNAVVAG
+847 TEVEPNTVAAG

-905 IPVCSGTGPFQF
+905 IPVCSETGPFQF

-936 LAVDVCSKGEDIHR
+936 LAVDVRSEGEAVHPV
-950 ADLGTSP
+950 DLGTSP

-976 LDTIKRQLSTSHH
+976 IDTIKRQLSTSHH

-1058 GLQVP
+1058 ELQVW
-1063 LPDMVPP
+1063 LPNVDPP
-1070 DPKRFKVGFVKAL
+1070 NPNKRFKVEFVKAL

-1089 SRPFEVFELY
+1089 SCPFEVFKLY
-1099 IQTVLEAARPRRLL
+1099 MQRVLEAAKPRRLL

-1134 VPENIRYLLHTYPG
+1134 VPENIRYLLHTYPD
-1148 LSAILTGSRRLKRL
+1148 LSAILTGSRHLKRL

-1170 FGFGHRVPVSELPLE
+1170 FGFGLRVPVSELPLE

-1195 KGRLT
+1195 EGRLV
-1200 YVPEARDHVV
+1200 YLPEARDRVV

-1224 NRIFEHAAHER
+1224 NQIFEHAAHSDKRMVTVTER
-1235 TVKKGAVNTA
+1235 VVNTV
-1245 AQEMVEDNEHFRTLW
+1245 AQEVVEDNEYFRTLW
-1260 GYAGTERRCFV
+1260 GYAGTERRRFI
-1271 LAVCQELEEGP
+1271 LALCQQLEEGP

-1305 RLGDDLEFLREL
+1305 HLGDDLEFLLEF

-1324 TVRGS
+1324 TARGS

-1342 RQNINFESQRQQA
+1342 RQNIDFENQQQQA
-1355 AQEGGRGGGLRIRR
+1355 AQESGRG

>member
-20 MRSQR
+20 MPSHRDSK
-25 ASNHPLESVIAPFTA
+25 HPLESVIAPFTA

-53 EQETVDVFDDH
+53 EQEAVDGLDDL
-64 DSLPVLPRGQHW
+64 DSLPVLPRDQHW

-81 LRGERLLDVLR
+81 LRGERLVDVLR
-92 REISPAL
+92 GEILPAL
-99 RNAPNSS
+99 QNTPDSN
-106 LGYSLQRLVPV
+106 LGRSLQRLVPI
-117 VEDLASEPPELIETL
+117 VEDLACEPPELIETL
-132 VQWTQ
+132 IQWTQ
-137 AFNIETVTGRQAAGD
+137 AFNLETVSGRQAAGD
-152 ALAALVEEATER
+152 ALATLVEKTTEQD
-164 GAKIVG
+164 AKIVG
-170 EYTTPRPIVEMM
+170 WFTTPQPIVEMM

-234 VEINPS
+234 VEIDPY

-246 ARVVLAGIDYPGL
+246 ARVVLAGIDYPRL
-259 ELGDTLERPLAKDR
+259 ELGDALERPLAKHR

-287 GGRARPEITAQFQ
+287 GGRARPKA
-300 VSATNIETLFL
+300 ANLETLFL
-311 QHVMASLRPGGRA
+311 QHVMASLRPDGRA

-334 RTGPDRK
+334 RTGPDQK

-377 REQAEQAVRF
+377 REQAKQAVRF
-387 MQVEEWPFLRPE
+387 MQVEEWPFIRPK

-405 TAVTVAHIIAEEF
+405 TAVTVAHVIAEEF
-418 RNGKPN
+418 RNGTPN
-424 GSPWLWETPIKKL
+424 DSPWLWETPIEKL
-437 ATRDWELIAKRT
+437 ATRNWELIAKQT

-463 ADAEVPV
+463 ADAKVPV

-496 PSVFASLVRVADVK
+496 PSVFASLVRVADMK
-510 RTSVQPP
+510 RPSVQPP
-517 SLFLTKGG
+517 SLFLTKEG

-534 LLLGDI
+534 LRLGDI

-554 SEQSGTVGAV
+554 SEQSGTVDAV
-564 AAKNLIVIRPKEQIS
+564 AAKNLIVIRPKKKIS

-584 NLLTSDTYQEWL
+584 NLLASDTYQEWL

-609 VRMLW
+609 GRTLRN
-614 DLPVPVPQIPIQ
+614 LPVPVPQIPIQ

-631 QTSGERNR
+631 QTSGEKNR
-639 RVVQQTGGERNR
+639 RVVQTSEERNR
-651 NAALGGALGSALGS
+651 SAVLGGALGGALGS
-665 ALGPLGAIVGTAMGA
+665 ALGPLGAIMGVAAGAVGAS
-680 MGAATFLRDS
+680 TFL
-690 HQKAEDRD
+690 HNAEKRD

-707 LTGGNEDPVVAWLEG
+707 LTGISEDPVVAWLEG
-722 SSDVRELRQ
+722 SSDVHELRQ

-742 ERIAYSVETLRNQ
+742 ERIAHSVETLRNQ
-755 VEHEHLPTVPDLA
+755 VEHEHIHTVPDLA
-768 RWLMEFTEAMRS
+768 RWLVGIAEAVTS
-780 LQGLNNVPLGA
+780 LQGLNNVPPGA

-796 LDRAFLLLE
+796 LDRALLRLE
-805 RVQETIGESSLPTL
+805 RVQETIGESSLPAL

-847 TEVEPNAVVAG
+847 TEVEPNEIVAG
-858 TENEVQVRVKNLS
+858 TENEVEVRVKNLS
-871 PLALRNV
+871 LLALRNV

-905 IPVCSGTGPFQF
+905 IPVCPETGPFQF

-936 LAVDVCSKGEDIHR
+936 LALDVRSKGEADDPV
-950 ADLGTSP
+950 DLGPSP

-969 FFGRQDI
+969 FFGRQNI
-976 LDTIKRQLSTSHH
+976 IDTIKRQLSTSND

-996 GNRRTGKTSILKR
+996 GNRRTGKTSILKH

-1031 HESKTGSPT
+1031 HESKAGLPT
-1040 NEVFRHMA
+1040 KEVFRHMA

-1058 GLQVP
+1058 DLQVW
-1063 LPDMVPP
+1063 LPNVDPP
-1070 DPKRFKVGFVKAL
+1070 NPNKRFKVEFVKAL

-1089 SRPFEVFELY
+1089 SCPFEVFKLY
-1099 IQTVLEAARPRRLL
+1099 MQRVLEAASPRRLL

-1170 FGFGHRVPVSELPLE
+1170 FGFGLRVPVSELSLE

-1195 KGRLT
+1195 EGRLV
-1200 YVPEARDHVV
+1200 YLPEARDRVV

-1224 NRIFEHAAHER
+1224 NQIFEHAAHSDKRMVTVTER
-1235 TVKKGAVNTA
+1235 VVNTV
-1245 AQEMVEDNEHFRTLW
+1245 AQEMVEDNEYFRTLW
-1260 GYAGTERRCFV
+1260 GYAGTERRRFV
-1271 LAVCQELEEGP
+1271 LALCQQLEEGP
-1282 DPITLSLLETKLE
+1282 DPITLSLLETQLE
-1295 EYDIALPAGD
+1295 EYDIALTSKD
-1305 RLGDDLEFLREL
+1305 RLRDDLEFLREL
-1317 ELLKLQD
+1317 ELLKIQD
-1324 TVRGS
+1324 TARGS
-1329 AYVLAVPLMANWI
+1329 AYVLAIPLMANWI
-1342 RQNINFESQRQQA
+1342 RQNIDFENQRQQTV
-1355 AQEGGRGGGLRIRR
+1355 QESGRG

>member
-11 SELWTRLDQ
+11 SDLWIHLDQ
-20 MRSQR
+20 VRSHR
-25 ASNHPLESVIAPFTA
+25 ASNRPLESVIAPFTA

-45 RWADHMDT
+45 RWADHIDT
-53 EQETVDVFDDH
+53 EQETVEAFDDH
-64 DSLPVLPRGQHW
+64 DSLPVLPRDQHW

-81 LRGERLLDVLR
+81 LRGERLVAVLR
-92 REISPAL
+92 GEILPAL

-117 VEDLASEPPELIETL
+117 VEELAGEPPELIKTL
-132 VQWTQ
+132 IQWSQT
-137 AFNIETVTGRQAAGD
+137 FNLDTVTDRRAAGD
-152 ALAALVEEATER
+152 ALATLVEETTEK

-170 EYTTPRPIVEMM
+170 EYTTPRPIVEMI

-234 VEINPS
+234 VEINPF

-273 FSEGFDCILAVPPW
+273 SSEGFDCIMAVPPW
-287 GGRARPEITAQFQ
+287 GGRSRPEA
-300 VSATNIETLFL
+300 ANLETLFL
-311 QHVMASLRPGGRA
+311 QHVMISLRPGGRA

-334 RTGPDRK
+334 RTGPDQK

-377 REQAEQAVRF
+377 REQAKQAVRF

-399 KGLSSR
+399 KELSSR
-405 TAVTVAHIIAEEF
+405 TAVTVAHVIAEEF
-418 RNGKPN
+418 RNGTPN
-424 GSPWLWETPIKKL
+424 GSPWLWETPIEKL

-478 VFAGVSYGKS
+478 VFAGISYRKS

-496 PSVFASLVRVADVK
+496 PSVFAGLVRVADVK
-510 RTSVQPP
+510 RTDVQPP
-517 SLFLTKGG
+517 SLFLTKEGS
-525 GERVQSKHR
+525 ERVQSKY
-534 LLLGDI
+534 LLRLGDI
-540 LLTASGTIGKLGIV
+540 LLTASGTIGKLGVV

-564 AAKNLIVIRPKEQIS
+564 AAKNLIVIRPKERIS

-584 NLLTSDTYQEWL
+584 NLLASDTYQDWL
-596 RGHARGATIQHLS
+596 HGHARGATIQHLS
-609 VRMLW
+609 RRTLR
-614 DLPVPVPQIPIQ
+614 DLPVPVPQVAIQ

-631 QTSGERNR
+631 QTGRGEKRS
-639 RVVQQTGGERNR
+639 VVQQTGEERTR
-651 NAALGGALGSALGS
+651 SAVLGGFLGITPGI
-665 ALGPLGAIVGTAMGA
+665 LGPLSAIIGATA
-680 MGAATFLRDS
+680 GAAVGASTFL
-690 HQKAEDRD
+690 QNAEKRD
-698 DPLAALVHI
+698 DLLAALVHI
-707 LTGGNEDPVVAWLEG
+707 LTGDDEDPVVAWLEG

-731 SRQATDPFVLL
+731 SSQATDPFVLL
-742 ERIAYSVETLRNQ
+742 ERVAYSVETLRDQ
-755 VEHEHLPTVPDLA
+755 VEHEHIHTAPDIA
-768 RWLMEFTEAMRS
+768 RWLMGIAEAVRS
-780 LQGLNNVPLGA
+780 LQGLNNVPPGA

-796 LDRAFLLLE
+796 LDRAFLHLE
-805 RVQETIGESSLPTL
+805 RVQETIGESSLPAL

-847 TEVEPNAVVAG
+847 TEVEPNAVVVG

-878 SVSTLPSVGETR
+878 SVSTLPLVGETR

-900 SFTAD
+900 SFTAN
-905 IPVCSGTGPFQF
+905 IPVCSETGPFQF

-926 DGQTVSDKLP
+926 DGQTESDKLP
-936 LAVDVCSKGEDIHR
+936 LAVDVRSEGEDVHPV
-950 ADLGTSP
+950 DLGPSP

-976 LDTIKRQLSTSHH
+976 IDTIKRQLSASHH

-1063 LPDMVPP
+1063 LPDVAPP
-1070 DPKRFKVGFVKAL
+1070 DPKRFKVEFVKAL
-1083 STAFSG
+1083 STAFSR
-1089 SRPFEVFELY
+1089 SRPFEVFESY
-1099 IQTVLEAARPRRLL
+1099 IQTVLEAASPRRLL

-1134 VPENIRYLLHTYPG
+1134 VPENIRYLLHTYPD

-1170 FGFGHRVPVSELPLE
+1170 FGFGHRVSVSELPLE
-1185 DARLLVTQPV
+1185 DARLLVTRPV
-1195 KGRLT
+1195 EGRLA
-1200 YVPEARDHVV
+1200 YLPEARDRVV

-1224 NRIFEHAAHER
+1224 NRIFEYAAHSGR
-1235 TVKKGAVNTA
+1235 TVKEGAVNTA

-1260 GYAGTERRCFV
+1260 DYAGTERRRFV
-1271 LAVCQELEEGP
+1271 LALCQQLEEGP
-1282 DPITLSLLETKLE
+1282 DPITLSLLDTKLE
-1295 EYDIALPAGD
+1295 EYDIALTPKD

-1324 TVRGS
+1324 TARGS
-1329 AYVLAVPLMANWI
+1329 AYALAIPLMANWI
-1342 RQNINFESQRQQA
+1342 RQNIDFENQRQQA
-1355 AQEGGRGGGLRIRR
+1355 AQESGRG

>member
-53 EQETVDVFDDH
+53 EQEAVDVFDDH
-64 DSLPVLPRGQHW
+64 DSLPVLPRDQHW

-81 LRGERLLDVLR
+81 LRGERLVDILQ
-92 REISPAL
+92 REILPAL
-99 RNAPNSS
+99 RNALNSS

-117 VEDLASEPPELIETL
+117 FEDLACEPPELIETL
-132 VQWTQ
+132 IQWSQT
-137 AFNIETVTGRQAAGD
+137 FNLDTVTGRQAAGD
-152 ALAALVEEATER
+152 ALATLVEKTTEQD
-164 GAKIVG
+164 AKIVG
-170 EYTTPRPIVEMM
+170 WFTTPQPIVEMM

-189 PGERIYDPCF
+189 LGERIYDPCF

-210 RLHEKAMSMPP
+210 RLYEKAMSMPP

-234 VEINPS
+234 VEINPF

-246 ARVVLAGIDYPGL
+246 ARVVLAGIEKPGL
-259 ELGDTLERPLAKDR
+259 ELDDALERPLAKDR
-273 FSEGFDCILAVPPW
+273 SSEGFDCILAVPPW
-287 GGRARPEITAQFQ
+287 GGRVRPEIAAQFQ

-334 RTGPDRK
+334 RTGPDQK

-377 REQAEQAVRF
+377 REQAKQAVRF

-399 KGLSSR
+399 KELSSR

-424 GSPWLWETPIKKL
+424 RSPWLWETPIEKL

-449 GEEALSRSLRALQE
+449 GEEALSRSLRTLQE

-488 VTTPHGDD
+488 ATTPHGDD
-496 PSVFASLVRVADVK
+496 PSVFAGLVRVADVK
-510 RTSVQPP
+510 RTGVQPP
-517 SLFLTKGG
+517 SLFLTKEGS
-525 GERVQSKHR
+525 ERVQSKY
-534 LLLGDI
+534 LLRLGDI

-564 AAKNLIVIRPKEQIS
+564 AAKNLIVIRPNEQIS

-584 NLLTSDTYQEWL
+584 NLLASDIYQEWL
-596 RGHARGATIQHLS
+596 RGHAHGATIQHLS
-609 VRMLW
+609 GRALRN
-614 DLPVPVPQIPIQ
+614 LPVPVPQIPIQ

-631 QTSGERNR
+631 QTSGEKKR
-639 RVVQQTGGERNR
+639 RVAQQTGEERNR
-651 NAALGGALGSALGS
+651 SAVLGGALGTAVGS
-665 ALGPLGAIVGTAMGA
+665 ALGPLGAI
-680 MGAATFLRDS
+680 MGAAVGAVGASTFL
-690 HQKAEDRD
+690 QNAEKRD

-707 LTGGNEDPVVAWLEG
+707 LTGISEDPVVEWLEG
-722 SSDVRELRQ
+722 SPDVRELRQ

-742 ERIAYSVETLRNQ
+742 ERIAHSAVETLRNQ

-768 RWLMEFTEAMRS
+768 RWLVEFTEAVRS
-780 LQGLNNVPLGA
+780 LQGLNNVPPGA

-796 LDRAFLLLE
+796 LDRALLRLE
-805 RVQETIGESSLPTL
+805 RVQETIGESSLPAL

-830 RLVRDELD
+830 RLVRDELN

-847 TEVEPNAVVAG
+847 TEVEPNEIVAG
-858 TENEVQVRVKNLS
+858 TENEVEVRVKNLS
-871 PLALRNV
+871 LLALRNV

-890 IGYLAEGEMH
+890 IDYLAEGEMH
-900 SFTAD
+900 SFTAN
-905 IPVCSGTGPFQF
+905 IPLRPETGPFQF

-936 LAVDVCSKGEDIHR
+936 LAVDVRSEGEDIHPV
-950 ADLGTSP
+950 DLGPSP

-976 LDTIKRQLSTSHH
+976 IDTIKRQLSTSND

-1009 LQAPDVLPGW
+1009 LQAPDVLPDW

-1058 GLQVP
+1058 GLRVW
-1063 LPDMVPP
+1063 LPDVAPP
-1070 DPKRFKVGFVKAL
+1070 DPNKRFKVEFVKAL

-1099 IQTVLEAARPRRLL
+1099 IQAVLEAASPRRLL

-1124 GIDAGITSPQ
+1124 GIDAGITSAQ

-1170 FGFGHRVPVSELPLE
+1170 FGFGLRVPVSELSLE

-1195 KGRLT
+1195 EGQLA
-1200 YVPEARDHVV
+1200 YLPEARDRVV

-1224 NRIFEHAAHER
+1224 NQIFEHASHSDNRMVTVTER
-1235 TVKKGAVNTA
+1235 VVNTV

-1260 GYAGTERRCFV
+1260 GYAGTERRRFI
-1271 LAVCQELEEGP
+1271 LALCQQLEEGP

-1295 EYDIALPAGD
+1295 EYDITLPAGD
-1305 RLGDDLEFLREL
+1305 HLGDDLRFLREL

-1324 TVRGS
+1324 TARGS
-1329 AYVLAVPLMANWI
+1329 AYVLAIPLMANWI
-1342 RQNINFESQRQQA
+1342 RQNINFEN
-1355 AQEGGRGGGLRIRR
+1355 

>member
-20 MRSQR
+20 MRSHR
-25 ASNHPLESVIAPFTA
+25 ASNRPLESVIAPFTA
-40 SLLLL
+40 SLFLL
-45 RWADHMDT
+45 RWADHMDI
-53 EQETVDVFDDH
+53 EQEAADAFDDR
-64 DSLPVLPRGQHW
+64 DSLPVLPRDQHW

-81 LRGERLLDVLR
+81 LRGERLVDVLR
-92 REISPAL
+92 REILPAL
-99 RNAPNSS
+99 RNAPNSN

-132 VQWTQ
+132 IQWSQT
-137 AFNIETVTGRQAAGD
+137 FNLETVTGRQAAGD
-152 ALAALVEEATER
+152 ALAALVEETTEK

-170 EYTTPRPIVEMM
+170 QYTTPRSIVEMM

-199 GTGGLLATVAS
+199 GTGGLLATVAN
-210 RLHEKAMSMPP
+210 RLHEKAMSMPS

-234 VEINPS
+234 IEINPS

-246 ARVVLAGIDYPGL
+246 ARVVLAGIDYPKL
-259 ELGDTLERPLAKDR
+259 ELGDALERPLAKDR
-273 FSEGFDCILAVPPW
+273 SSEGFDCIMAVSPW
-287 GGRARPEITAQFQ
+287 GGRARPETA
-300 VSATNIETLFL
+300 NLETLFL

-334 RTGPDRK
+334 RTGPDQK

-351 VEGVV
+351 VEGVI

-377 REQAEQAVRF
+377 REQAKQAVRF

-399 KGLSSR
+399 KGFSSR
-405 TAVTVAHIIAEEF
+405 TAVTVAHVIAEEF
-418 RNGKPN
+418 RNGTPN
-424 GSPWLWETPIKKL
+424 GSPWLWETPIEKL
-437 ATRDWELIAKRT
+437 ATRDWELIAKQT
-449 GEEALSRSLRALQE
+449 GEEALSRSLSTLQE

-470 QPLNEVAE
+470 QPINEVAE
-478 VFAGVSYGKS
+478 VFVGASYKKS
-488 VTTPHGDD
+488 GTTPHGDD
-496 PSVFASLVRVADVK
+496 PSVFAGLVRVADVK
-510 RTSVQPP
+510 RTGVQPP
-517 SLFLTKGG
+517 SLFLTKEGS
-525 GERVQSKHR
+525 ERVKSKH
-534 LLLGDI
+534 LLRLGDI

-564 AAKNLIVIRPKEQIS
+564 AAKNLIVIRPKERIS

-584 NLLTSDTYQEWL
+584 NLLASDTYQDWL
-596 RGHARGATIQHLS
+596 HGHARGATIQHLS
-609 VRMLW
+609 RRTLR
-614 DLPVPVPQIPIQ
+614 DLPVPVPQVAIQ

-631 QTSGERNR
+631 QTGRGKKRS
-639 RVVQQTGGERNR
+639 VVQQTGEERTR
-651 NAALGGALGSALGS
+651 SAVLGGALGGALGS
-665 ALGPLGAIVGTAMGA
+665 ALGPLGAIMGAALGA
-680 MGAATFLRDS
+680 MGSSTFL
-690 HQKAEDRD
+690 QNAEKRD
-698 DPLAALVHI
+698 DPIAALVHI
-707 LTGGNEDPVVAWLEG
+707 LTGISEDPVVEWLEG
-722 SSDVRELRQ
+722 SPDVRELRQ

-742 ERIAYSVETLRNQ
+742 ERIAHSAVETLRNQ
-755 VEHEHLPTVPDLA
+755 VEHEHLPTVPELA
-768 RWLMEFTEAMRS
+768 RWLVEFTEAVRS
-780 LQGLNNVPLGA
+780 LQGLNNVPPGA

-796 LDRAFLLLE
+796 LDRALLRLE
-805 RVQETIGESSLPTL
+805 RVQETIGESSLPAL

-847 TEVEPNAVVAG
+847 TEIEPNAVEAG

-878 SVSTLPSVGETR
+878 SVSTLPLIGETR

-900 SFTAD
+900 SFTAN
-905 IPVCSGTGPFQF
+905 IPLRPETGPFQF

-936 LAVDVCSKGEDIHR
+936 LAVDVRSEGEDVHPV
-950 ADLGTSP
+950 DLGPSP

-969 FFGRQDI
+969 FFGRQDTI
-976 LDTIKRQLSTSHH
+976 NTIKRQLSTSND

-996 GNRRTGKTSILKR
+996 GNRRTGKTSILR
-1009 LQAPDVLPGW
+1009 HLEAPDVLPAW

-1040 NEVFRHMA
+1040 NDVFRHMA

-1058 GLQVP
+1058 GFQVW
-1063 LPDMVPP
+1063 LPNVDSP
-1070 DPKRFKVGFVKAL
+1070 DPNKRFKVEFVKAL

-1089 SRPFEVFELY
+1089 PHPFEVFKLY
-1099 IQTVLEAARPRRLL
+1099 MQHVLEAASPRRLL
-1113 LMLDEFDKLQE
+1113 LMFDEFDKLQE

-1134 VPENIRYLLHTYPG
+1134 VPENIRHLLHTYPG

-1170 FGFGHRVPVSELPLE
+1170 FGFGLRVPVSELPLE

-1195 KGRLT
+1195 EGQLA
-1200 YVPEARDHVV
+1200 YLHEARDRVV

-1224 NRIFEHAAHER
+1224 NQIFEHAAYSDKRMVMVTER
-1235 TVKKGAVNTA
+1235 VVNTV
-1245 AQEMVEDNEHFRTLW
+1245 AQEMVEDNEYFRTLW
-1260 GYAGTERRCFV
+1260 SYAGTERRRFV
-1271 LAVCQELEEGP
+1271 LALCQQLEGGP
-1282 DPITLSLLETKLE
+1282 DPIILSFLEAKFE

-1317 ELLKLQD
+1317 ELLKFQD
-1324 TVRGS
+1324 TARGS

-1342 RQNINFESQRQQA
+1342 RQNIDFENQRQQA
-1355 AQEGGRGGGLRIRR
+1355 VQESGRG

>member
-20 MRSQR
+20 MHSHR
-25 ASNHPLESVIAPFTA
+25 PLESVIAPFTA

-45 RWADHMDT
+45 RWADHIDT
-53 EQETVDVFDDH
+53 EQETVEAFDDL
-64 DSLPVLPRGQHW
+64 DSLPVLPRDRRW

-81 LRGERLLDVLR
+81 LRGERLVDVLR
-92 REISPAL
+92 REILPAL

-137 AFNIETVTGRQAAGD
+137 TFNLDTITGRQAAGD
-152 ALAALVEEATER
+152 ALAALVEETTEK

-210 RLHEKAMSMPP
+210 RLHEKAMPMPP

-234 VEINPS
+234 VEINPF

-259 ELGDTLERPLAKDR
+259 ELGDALERPLAKHR
-273 FSEGFDCILAVPPW
+273 FSEGFDCIMAVPPW
-287 GGRARPEITAQFQ
+287 GGRAHPEAANLEI
-300 VSATNIETLFL
+300 LFL

-334 RTGPDRK
+334 RTADQK

-377 REQAEQAVRF
+377 REQAKQAVRF

-399 KGLSSR
+399 KELSSR
-405 TAVTVAHIIAEEF
+405 TAVTVAHVIAEEF
-418 RNGKPN
+418 RNGTPN

-470 QPLNEVAE
+470 QTLNEVAE
-478 VFAGVSYGKS
+478 VFAGASYRKS

-496 PSVFASLVRVADVK
+496 PSVFAGLVRVADVK
-510 RTSVQPP
+510 RTGVQPP
-517 SLFLTKGG
+517 SLFLTKEGS
-525 GERVQSKHR
+525 ERVQSKY
-534 LLLGDI
+534 LLRLGDI
-540 LLTASGTIGKLGIV
+540 LLTASGTIGKLGVV

-564 AAKNLIVIRPKEQIS
+564 AAKNLIVIRPHERIS

-584 NLLTSDTYQEWL
+584 NLLASDTYQDWL
-596 RGHARGATIQHLS
+596 HGHARGATIQHLS
-609 VRMLW
+609 RRTLR
-614 DLPVPVPQIPIQ
+614 DLPVPVPQVAIQ
-626 ERVVQ
+626 ERIVQ
-631 QTSGERNR
+631 QTGRGKKRS
-639 RVVQQTGGERNR
+639 VVQQTGEERTR
-651 NAALGGALGSALGS
+651 SAVLGGALGTAVGS
-665 ALGPLGAIVGTAMGA
+665 ALGPLGAI
-680 MGAATFLRDS
+680 MGAAVGAVGASTFL
-690 HQKAEDRD
+690 QNAEKRD

-707 LTGGNEDPVVAWLEG
+707 LTGISEDPVVEWLEG
-722 SSDVRELRQ
+722 SPDVHELRQ

-742 ERIAYSVETLRNQ
+742 ERIAHSAVETLRNQ
-755 VEHEHLPTVPDLA
+755 VEYEHEHLPTVPDLA
-768 RWLMEFTEAMRS
+768 RWLVEFTEAVRS
-780 LQGLNNVPLGA
+780 LQGLNNVPPGA

-796 LDRAFLLLE
+796 LDRALLRLE
-805 RVQETIGESSLPTL
+805 RVQETIGESSLPAL

-847 TEVEPNAVVAG
+847 TEIEPNAVEAG

-878 SVSTLPSVGETR
+878 SVSTLPLIGETR

-900 SFTAD
+900 SFTAN
-905 IPVCSGTGPFQF
+905 IPLRPETGPFQF

-936 LAVDVCSKGEDIHR
+936 LAVDVRSEGEDVHPV
-950 ADLGTSP
+950 DLGPSP

-969 FFGRQDI
+969 FFGRQDTI
-976 LDTIKRQLSTSHH
+976 DTIKRQLSTSND

-1031 HESKTGSPT
+1031 HESKAGLPT
-1040 NEVFRHMA
+1040 NEIFRHMA

-1053 AMDNA
+1053 AMDKA
-1058 GLQVP
+1058 ELQVW
-1063 LPDMVPP
+1063 LPNVDPP
-1070 DPKRFKVGFVKAL
+1070 DPNKRFKVEFVKAL

-1089 SRPFEVFELY
+1089 PHPFEVFKLY
-1099 IQTVLEAARPRRLL
+1099 MQHVLEAAKPRRLL
-1113 LMLDEFDKLQE
+1113 LMFDEFDKLQE
-1124 GIDAGITSPQ
+1124 GIDTGITSPQ
-1134 VPENIRYLLHTYPG
+1134 VPENIRYLLHTYPS

-1170 FGFGHRVPVSELPLE
+1170 FGFGLRVPVSELPLE

-1195 KGRLT
+1195 EGRLV
-1200 YVPEARDHVV
+1200 YLPEARERVV

-1224 NRIFEHAAHER
+1224 NQIFEHAAHSDKRMVTVTER
-1235 TVKKGAVNTA
+1235 VVNTV

-1260 GYAGTERRCFV
+1260 DYAGTERRHLV
-1271 LAVCQELEEGP
+1271 LALCQQLEEGP
-1282 DPITLSLLETKLE
+1282 DPVTLSLLETKLE
-1295 EYDIALPAGD
+1295 EYDITLPAGD
-1305 RLGDDLEFLREL
+1305 HLEGDLKFLREL

-1324 TVRGS
+1324 TARGS

-1342 RQNINFESQRQQA
+1342 RQNIDFENQRQQA
-1355 AQEGGRGGGLRIRR
+1355 VQESGRG

>member
-53 EQETVDVFDDH
+53 EQETVDAFDDH
-64 DSLPVLPRGQHW
+64 DSLPVLPRDQHW

-81 LRGERLLDVLR
+81 LHGERLVDILQ
-92 REISPAL
+92 REILPAL

-106 LGYSLQRLVPV
+106 LGHSLQRLVPV
-117 VEDLASEPPELIETL
+117 VEDLVCEPPEVIETL
-132 VQWTQ
+132 IQWSQT
-137 AFNIETVTGRQAAGD
+137 FNLETGTGRQAAGD
-152 ALAALVEEATER
+152 ALAVLVEETTER

-170 EYTTPRPIVEMM
+170 WFTTPRPIVEMM

-234 VEINPS
+234 VEINPF

-424 GSPWLWETPIKKL
+424 RSPWLWETPIEKL

-463 ADAEVPV
+463 ADAKVPV

-651 NAALGGALGSALGS
+651 NAALGGALGGALGS

-690 HQKAEDRD
+690 HQEAEKRD

-707 LTGGNEDPVVAWLEG
+707 LTGGSEDPVVAWLEG

-780 LQGLNNVPLGA
+780 LQGLNNVPPGA

-905 IPVCSGTGPFQF
+905 IPVCSETGPFQF

-976 LDTIKRQLSTSHH
+976 IDTIKRQLSTSHH

-1058 GLQVP
+1058 GLQVW
-1063 LPDMVPP
+1063 LPDVDPP
-1070 DPKRFKVGFVKAL
+1070 DPNKRFKVEFVKAL

-1099 IQTVLEAARPRRLL
+1099 IQAVLEAASPRRLL

-1124 GIDAGITSPQ
+1124 GIDSGITSPQ

-1195 KGRLT
+1195 RGRLT

-1224 NRIFEHAAHER
+1224 NRIFEHADRSDVR
-1235 TVKKGAVNTA
+1235 TVMEDTVNTA
-1245 AQEMVEDNEHFRTLW
+1245 VQEMVEDNEHFRTLW
-1260 GYAGTERRCFV
+1260 GYAGTERRRFV
-1271 LAVCQELEEGP
+1271 LALCQQLEEGP

-1295 EYDIALPAGD
+1295 EYDIALPPGD

-1324 TVRGS
+1324 TARGS
-1329 AYVLAVPLMANWI
+1329 AYVLAIPLMANWI
-1342 RQNINFESQRQQA
+1342 RQNIDFENQRQQA
-1355 AQEGGRGGGLRIRR
+1355 AQESGRG